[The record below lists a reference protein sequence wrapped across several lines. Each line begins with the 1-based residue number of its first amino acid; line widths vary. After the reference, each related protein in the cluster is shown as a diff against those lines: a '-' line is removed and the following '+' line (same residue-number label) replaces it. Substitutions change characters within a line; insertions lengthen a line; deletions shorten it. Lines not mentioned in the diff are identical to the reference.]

1 MNKQKTFFKILLW
14 WVARVKTGNS
24 EIKGPPRHRKHYVAK
39 ILQTFPGFLARLK
52 KPEHLERYDGPPLEK
67 SGMPSSAEMYW
78 SSTYG
83 NRGRRFKLS
92 WDKNTSAFH

>member
-92 WDKNTSAFH
+92 RDKNTSAFH